1 MHIEATTQKTVD
13 SKASVSVAG
22 NGILRRAT
30 TEQARMVHGRERGQM
45 LVIMA
50 VLLPVLLGALALGV
64 DVSVFY
70 FEWAQLQKAADASA
84 LAGAGYL
91 PGNPDRAIETAQ
103 SYAEMN
109 GVTEG
114 EIVSVTPGDDDSTLT
129 VELSREVPYYF
140 GRIFGLN
147 QSPVVARATAEV
159 EGTQSATGVLPVGV
173 DSQTSYTFGQQISL
187 IFSGSSYGPGNWGA
201 LALGSPGASTFESN
215 VINGYSGGISVG
227 QWVATQTGQMVGPT
241 LTAFQTRI
249 SLGENE
255 YPDATYQ
262 DHALNDPRAV
272 TVPMIDYANV
282 NGESQVPVVGF
293 ARLWL
298 VSVDQDLN
306 VQAIFLQETVAG
318 GEPGGPSTY
327 GAYQPVLIG

>member
-1 MHIEATTQKTVD
+1 
-13 SKASVSVAG
+13 
-22 NGILRRAT
+22 
-30 TEQARMVHGRERGQM
+30 M
-45 LVIMA
+45 LVIIT

-64 DVSVFY
+64 DVSIFY

-91 PGNPDRAIETAQ
+91 PGNPDRAIETAE

-109 GVTEG
+109 GVTGG
-114 EIVSVTPGDDDSTLT
+114 EIVSVTTGDSDLTLT

-140 GRIFGLN
+140 GRILGLT

-159 EGTQSATGVLPVGV
+159 QGTQSAIGVLPVGI

-187 IFSGSSYGPGNWGA
+187 IFSASSYGPGNWGA
-201 LALGSPGASTFESN
+201 LALGSPGADTFKN
-215 VINGYSGGISVG
+215 NIINGYSGSVSVG
-227 QWVATQTGQMVGPT
+227 QSVATQTGEMVGPT

-249 SLGENE
+249 SSGETE
-255 YPDATYQ
+255 YPDATYE
-262 DHALNDPRAV
+262 DHTLNDPRAV
-272 TVPMIDYANV
+272 TVPMVDYANV
-282 NGESQVPVVGF
+282 SGSSQVPVVGF

-298 VSVDQDLN
+298 VSVDQHLN

-318 GEPGGPSTY
+318 GEPGGPPAY
-327 GAYQPVLIG
+327 GAYQPVLID